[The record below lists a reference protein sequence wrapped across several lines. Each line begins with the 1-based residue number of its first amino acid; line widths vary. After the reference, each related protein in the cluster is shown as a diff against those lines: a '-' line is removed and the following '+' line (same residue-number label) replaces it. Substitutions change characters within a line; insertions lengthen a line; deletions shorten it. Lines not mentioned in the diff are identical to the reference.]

1 MRQRILNTV
10 RYTDDVV
17 RELIETLR
25 REPWFERT
33 LIVINSDHG
42 YNLGEHGGMTGA
54 YSLYR
59 ESVWTPFLIVGPH
72 PRLPAGRHD
81 EVVTLLDVAP
91 TIADLIGLREANPW
105 HGHSL
110 LSARPGPADP
120 VRLPRFAAGGDAGV
134 ERDPRRPGRAGA
146 ALRRAQ
152 RLAAAARRG
161 RAPAGAGQ
169 GVAGRGGEDAAVQR
183 LAGPTWAG
191 VAPGRWRGCP
201 GGCDGTP
208 GNELKIPS
216 APGSKSRT
224 G

>member
-1 MRQRILNTV
+1 MRQRILNTI

-59 ESVWTPFLIVGPH
+59 ESVWTPFLIVGAH

-110 LSARPGPADP
+110 LSASPDRRIQFGFRDSLLAETPEWSAVHDGQDGRA
-120 VRLPRFAAGGDAGV
+120 RLYDARSDWLQQHDV
-134 ERDPRRPGRAGA
+134 AERRPALARQLLGEAERMRRYNDWLVRHGRVWPPTSDN
-146 ALRRAQ
+146 RAQ
-152 RLAAAARRG
+152 ERIASIAADV
-161 RAPAGAGQ
+161 P
-169 GVAGRGGEDAAVQR
+169 
-183 LAGPTWAG
+183 
-191 VAPGRWRGCP
+191 
-201 GGCDGTP
+201 
-208 GNELKIPS
+208 
-216 APGSKSRT
+216 
-224 G
+224 

>member
-1 MRQRILNTV
+1 VRQRILNTI

-25 REPWFERT
+25 REPWFART

-59 ESVWTPFLIVGPH
+59 ESVWTPFLIVGAH
-72 PRLPAGRHD
+72 PRLPAGRHE

-110 LSARPGPADP
+110 LSGIAPTGGYCSGFGIHVAVAETPEWCDDHGRPGGQA
-120 VRLPRFAAGGDAGV
+120 
-134 ERDPRRPGRAGA
+134 A
-146 ALRRAQ
+146 ALRCVR
-152 RLAAAARRG
+152 
-161 RAPAGAGQ
+161 
-169 GVAGRGGEDAAVQR
+169 VE
-183 LAGPTWAG
+183 
-191 VAPGRWRGCP
+191 
-201 GGCDGTP
+201 
-208 GNELKIPS
+208 
-216 APGSKSRT
+216 
-224 G
+224 